1 MRWHFFSFIVV
12 LFLIVVSC
20 NSAHSEM
27 SAADDETTTYEL
39 KLQMRMLHSQHKTS
53 RVRSR

>member
-39 KLQMRMLHSQHKTS
+39 KLQMGMLQCHYAH
-53 RVRSR
+53 VG

>member
-1 MRWHFFSFIVV
+1 MKWHFFSFIVV

-39 KLQMRMLHSQHKTS
+39 ELQMGMLQCHYAH
-53 RVRSR
+53 VG